1 MKSPERRARVQVQGF
16 FFHICLSVGFVF
28 ISVAA
33 LAAPDSSKADG
44 SERILRQEF
53 SKVPP
58 VVLAPAFE
66 SAVVGCLTCRDSGFD
81 FQLRL
86 PRSYFALNDNDGVDE
101 CTINRRLMRV
111 VRWTT
116 ERKGRGKRALDN
128 QTPVMIDRFQYEFL
142 LNLVRTAKHFYQSVD
157 NERDRSYGTIGQF
170 TAAYRRVLFPFPK
183 QEWEDRLSASVF
195 AYKLGTNT
203 PEFSHMRTG
212 GWAFLEYNM
221 HSHRDKSHRFLL
233 MLAPFGVMKD
243 NVSYKKA
250 RSAVT
255 RWHMEAAGGVEGL
268 WRLGVVS
275 PSVRALFIPKY
286 DRNPAYRFHSELAL
300 QIQITTLDTFSARW
314 FTEVILVPKVLYLYN
329 SDSLVREVATDGVL
343 RKWPLPGWLGW
354 LDFRKDLTLYLQVEF
369 RLRN

>member
-1 MKSPERRARVQVQGF
+1 MKSPAHWAKAQVKGVLF
-16 FFHICLSVGFVF
+16 LICLSLVFV
-28 ISVAA
+28 SSRG
-33 LAAPDSSKADG
+33 LAAPESIQAGRSDN
-44 SERILRQEF
+44 ILRHEF
-53 SKVPP
+53 DPSG
-58 VVLAPAFE
+58 VLTPAFE
-66 SAVVGCLTCRDSGFD
+66 SAVVGCLTCRDPGFD

-86 PRSYFALNDNDGVDE
+86 PRKYFALSEKDGVDE
-101 CTINRRLMRV
+101 CNINRRLIRV
-111 VRWTT
+111 VNWTT
-116 ERKGRGKRALDN
+116 ERKVRGKRALDY
-128 QTPVMIDRFQYEFL
+128 QPPEMIDRFQYEFL

-183 QEWEDRLSASVF
+183 QEWEERLSASVF

-233 MLAPFGVMKD
+233 MLAPFGMMKD

-250 RSAVT
+250 RSAAT
-255 RWHMEAAGGVEGL
+255 RWYMEAAGGVEGL
-268 WRLGVVS
+268 WRLGAVS
-275 PSVRALFIPKY
+275 PSVRAFFIPKY
-286 DRNPAYRFHSELAL
+286 DRNLAYRLHSELAL
-300 QIQITTLDTFSARW
+300 QIQITTSDTFSARW

-329 SDSLVREVATDGVL
+329 SDSVVREVATDGVL